1 MQQCLCNG
9 WGPAAVVR
17 TGRKKNRCC
26 WQPDNGLSL
35 ILHSICSICK
45 GVFLL
50 KGWQLCLYR
59 MCFPA
64 VLEILT
70 HSASTLTSQ
79 TTSHIF
85 RHIIIDHNKNNT
97 LESETVIWGESWGIA
112 QSNNYASFDFTILKD
127 WLKVKVRRLILE
139 CRSDFAWIMRSLV

>member
-26 WQPDNGLSL
+26 WHPDNGLSL

-97 LESETVIWGESWGIA
+97 LESETVIWGDSWGIA
-112 QSNNYASFDFTILKD
+112 QSNNYALCLAWLHNAWTIFGRRFDSFVRLRWRA
-127 WLKVKVRRLILE
+127 WL
-139 CRSDFAWIMRSLV
+139 